1 MAWVWPLN
9 AKSQVVRAVLGSHS
23 GGCDLKL
30 RPFHL
35 PPLCY
40 SFLSEMLREL
50 AADHIKCRRK
60 WSRFLI
66 RSRERGKPWACGW
79 DLVARVPEMSA
90 GIKEWGV
97 LKPLNF
103 TSWRGAVG
111 DREAETQPTTTSGL
125 AQAKLTKVEQQRWKL
140 QILKPSCPA
149 WAVLLLSAGSSLSD
163 GCTWKGLL
171 E

>member
-1 MAWVWPLN
+1 MGLATYC
-9 AKSQVVRAVLGSHS
+9 QVTLSERAVLGSHS

-30 RPFHL
+30 ASL
-35 PPLCY
+35 PPSPLCY
-40 SFLSEMLREL
+40 SFLSEMLQEL
-50 AADHIKCRRK
+50 AADHIKCQRN

-66 RSRERGKPWACGW
+66 RSRKTGKPWACGW
-79 DLVARVPEMSA
+79 DLVARGPEMPA
-90 GIKEWGV
+90 GIREWGV

-111 DREAETQPTTTSGL
+111 DREAETQPTTTRGL
-125 AQAKLTKVEQQRWKL
+125 PRAKLTKVEQQRWKL

-149 WAVLLLSAGSSLSD
+149 WAVQLLSAGSSLLD